1 MGNAHATFLRPIT
14 DAPTS
19 AAPGTFPPADRLK
32 VRRLRR
38 VNRMTTRK
46 IVCLVAA
53 AVALGMACMGLAAG
67 GGTPAERRAAAHKAF
82 DAGNFNDA
90 YKVFAALATDP
101 NDDPTAAPED
111 LNYALM
117 SLQRLG
123 RADEIDAVREKV
135 VATHPK
141 NWRLLSAAAQSFQQ
155 GEPYGVIVA
164 GQFYRGG
171 RPGGDGRQGAA

>member
-19 AAPGTFPPADRLK
+19 AAPGTFPPADRLR

-46 IVCLVAA
+46 IVCLVAVF
-53 AVALGMACMGLAAG
+53 VALGMACMGLAAG
-67 GGTPAERRAAAHKAF
+67 RGTPAERRATAHKAF

-90 YKVFAALATDP
+90 YKAFAALAVDP
-101 NDDPTAAPED
+101 NDDPAAAPED

-123 RADEIDAVREKV
+123 RADEIDSLRERV
-135 VATHPK
+135 VAAHPK
-141 NWRLLSAAAQSFQQ
+141 NWRVLSTAAESFQE
-155 GEPYGVIVA
+155 GEPYGFIVA
-164 GQFYRGG
+164 GQCY
-171 RPGGDGRQGAA
+171 